1 MAELRR
7 VGVLTLLCCVLPLAA
22 NPAFSSGFEFS
33 HETAYVHFT
42 LPPTLGESVT
52 IDWSVGGDGV
62 EIWGLPGVADFTEV
76 NVSGWAEL
84 GPLLSLDAEW
94 NPDGS
99 IGDADYVFGE
109 GKFELE
115 LVFNLLDGT
124 PHTMSIRGRT
134 SPMTMSVCCG
144 SVCPSGEFGMSI
156 PDAKVDRV
164 SAALFGMKRH
174 ISGDA
179 PYYTD
184 VVNLDDNY
192 RDVALFG
199 TVYLDYTPV
208 RQSKKAD
215 LSAVPEPGILSLI
228 GLGVAAAI
236 RRRRA

>member
-99 IGDADYVFGE
+99 IGGA
-109 GKFELE
+109 
-115 LVFNLLDGT
+115 NHLL
-124 PHTMSIRGRT
+124 
-134 SPMTMSVCCG
+134 
-144 SVCPSGEFGMSI
+144 I
-156 PDAKVDRV
+156 PLGVIV
-164 SAALFGMKRH
+164 SA
-174 ISGDA
+174 SGCDGRLCLR
-179 PYYTD
+179 TH
-184 VVNLDDNY
+184 
-192 RDVALFG
+192 
-199 TVYLDYTPV
+199 
-208 RQSKKAD
+208 
-215 LSAVPEPGILSLI
+215 GILKPSSRNASCR
-228 GLGVAAAI
+228 GAW
-236 RRRRA
+236 